1 MTKREF
7 TAVLYDEAHR
17 GGLRI
22 PIQLGESAI
31 EATTTD
37 GQSYAIAYAE
47 CQIERG
53 GANGQMWFCR
63 NAARDLTLM
72 CGEPEFAAALRG
84 RAPGELAAAIDAVEQ
99 RSHQRQ
105 RRTTVA
111 LVLIAAVS
119 LLVLIGGYFGVRAA
133 GRASVRAL
141 PPSLDVQLGEQAI
154 ATMPLEGPVL
164 ADTPLPAAVH
174 AIVDRLKP
182 HAEPGFEFKV
192 RVVDAPI
199 VNAFA
204 LPGGPIVVY
213 TGLLAAAESP
223 EQVAGVIAHEM
234 AHVTRRH
241 GIARIGQSLGVI
253 AAFQLVLGDV
263 SGLAGLAV
271 NLLREGA
278 VNSYSREQEHEA
290 DLVGVRTMA
299 HARLD
304 PRGLAEFL
312 VRLEKEHRSLPQVLT
327 WLSTHPDTSQRV
339 AQIDAESSRLR
350 RTGREPFEMNWAELK
365 REAKHAT
372 K

>member
-1 MTKREF
+1 MTQREF

-22 PIQLGESAI
+22 PLQLGDVAI
-31 EATTTD
+31 EAQAEGNT
-37 GQSYAIAYAE
+37 YAIPYAE
-47 CQIERG
+47 CQVERG

-72 CGEPEFAAALRG
+72 CGEPGFASALRA
-84 RAPGELAAAIDAVEQ
+84 RAPSELAAAIDAIQQ
-99 RSHQRQ
+99 RSHARQ
-105 RRTTVA
+105 RSTT
-111 LVLIAAVS
+111 LVLALIGALS
-119 LLVLIGGYFGVRAA
+119 LLALTGIYFGVRAA

-141 PPSLDVQLGEQAI
+141 PPSLDVQLGEQAM
-154 ATMPLEGPVL
+154 ASMPLEGPVL
-164 ADTPLPAAVH
+164 SGTPLPAAVVS
-174 AIVDRLKP
+174 IVERLTP
-182 HAEPGFEFKV
+182 HAEPGFQFKV
-192 RVVDAPI
+192 RVVDAPV
-199 VNAFA
+199 VNAYA

-213 TGLLAAAESP
+213 TGLIATAETP

-241 GIARIGQSLGVI
+241 GIARIGQSLGVL

-263 SGLAGLAV
+263 SGLAGMAV
-271 NLLREGA
+271 HLLRESA

-299 HARLD
+299 RAKLD
-304 PRGLAEFL
+304 PRALAEFL
-312 VRLEKEHRSLPQVLT
+312 QRLEKQQRSLPQVLT

-339 AQIDAESSRLR
+339 AQIDAEARLQPR
-350 RTGREPFEMNWAELK
+350 RPPEPFDMNWSELK